1 MKNTPPWLK
10 PGYYFLAPAMVVL
23 GLFFFAP
30 ILAAFVLSWTDF
42 DIYAL
47 ADSGNARFVGWDNYR
62 RLLGE
67 PLFWQSLGNTLYFVG
82 IGGPLT
88 VVVSLSAA
96 LLVSSTLTK
105 LRGMWRVIFFSPVVT
120 TMVAV
125 AVVWR
130 YLYHTRYGIFNYALE
145 SIGNTRIGTWFNI
158 TTVDWLG
165 NPHTAMLAIVLLAVW
180 KNFGY
185 NMVIFVAGLQSIPE
199 DVYDAARIDG
209 AGNWHTFWNIK
220 LPLLTPTFFFVGV
233 TTMIGYFQL
242 FAEPYVM
249 TQGGPMHSTYSVVM
263 YMYEEGFRWW
273 NVGFAS
279 AIAFVLFLIV
289 LAATLVQIRLQRNTQ
304 A

>member
-1 MKNTPPWLK
+1 MRPLLR
-10 PGYYFLAPAMVVL
+10 PGFLFLLPALLVL

-30 ILAAFVLSWTDF
+30 IAAAFVLSLTDF

-47 ADSGNARFVGWDNYR
+47 ADSSNARWVGWENYH

-67 PLFWQSLGNTLYFVG
+67 PKFHWALVNTLYFVCV
-82 IGGPLT
+82 GGPLT

-96 LLVSSTLTK
+96 LLVNSKLTRFKTL
-105 LRGMWRVIFFSPVVT
+105 WRTVFFAPVVT
-120 TMVAV
+120 TLVAV
-125 AVVWR
+125 AIVWR
-130 YLYHTRYGIFNYALE
+130 YLYHTRYGTLNYAL
-145 SIGNTRIGTWFNI
+145 SWLGIGP
-158 TTVDWLG
+158 VDWLG
-165 NPHTAMLAIVLLAVW
+165 DPRWAMPAIILLAVW

-199 DVYDAARIDG
+199 ELYDAARIDG
-209 AGNWHTFWNIK
+209 AGTWHTFWNIK
-220 LPLLTPTFFFVGV
+220 LPLLAPTFLFVGV

-249 TQGGPMHSTYSVVM
+249 TQGGPLFSTYSVVM

-273 NVGFAS
+273 NIGFAS
-279 AIAFVLFLIV
+279 AIAFVLFAII
-289 LAATLVQIRLQRNTQ
+289 LAVTMVQVRLQRRGME

>member
-1 MKNTPPWLK
+1 MWPLLR
-10 PGYYFLAPAMVVL
+10 PGFLFLLPALLVL

-30 ILAAFVLSWTDF
+30 IAAAFVLSLTDF

-47 ADSGNARFVGWDNYR
+47 ADSSNARWVGWENYR

-67 PLFWQSLGNTLYFVG
+67 PKFHWALVNTLYFVCV
-82 IGGPLT
+82 GGPLT

-96 LLVSSTLTK
+96 LLVNSKLTRFKTL
-105 LRGMWRVIFFSPVVT
+105 WRTVFFAPVVT
-120 TMVAV
+120 TLVAV
-125 AVVWR
+125 AIVWR
-130 YLYHTRYGIFNYALE
+130 YLYHTRYGTLNYAL
-145 SIGNTRIGTWFNI
+145 SWLGIGP
-158 TTVDWLG
+158 VDWLG
-165 NPHTAMLAIVLLAVW
+165 DPRWAMPAIILLAVW

-199 DVYDAARIDG
+199 ELYDAARIDG
-209 AGNWHTFWNIK
+209 AGSWHTFWNIK
-220 LPLLTPTFFFVGV
+220 LPLLAPTFLFVGV

-249 TQGGPMHSTYSVVM
+249 TQGGPLFSTYSVVM

-273 NVGFAS
+273 NIGFAS
-279 AIAFVLFLIV
+279 AIAFVLFAII
-289 LAATLVQIRLQRNTQ
+289 LAVTMVQVRLQRRGME